1 MIKSSNNNKQGQT
14 VIFLHIPKAAGS
26 TLSSVIQRQ
35 YEPGDTFRIDGF
47 HIRESIDE
55 FKKIPEAKKEKI
67 RFLSGHMFFGLH
79 EFLPQASTYITM
91 LRNPVDRV
99 ISHYYHVIRHSNH
112 YLYQEV
118 TSRNMNLKD
127 YVSSG
132 ISAELD
138 NGQTRDIS
146 GEGIVQK
153 PFPDTGISFGQC
165 STEMLERAKRNLR
178 EHFAVVGLAERF
190 DESLIL
196 LKRTFGWGT
205 PCYVKSNVGEN
216 HPHKRDISKDEL
228 KLIEKYNELDIELYK
243 YAGEMFE
250 ELINQR
256 LPLSSFERELKQFKL
271 LNKYCGKICI
281 FSQRAVRKV
290 KRVTRSLA

>member
-1 MIKSSNNNKQGQT
+1 MTKSSNNNKQEQT

-26 TLSSVIQRQ
+26 TLSSVVQRQ
-35 YEPGDTFRIDGF
+35 YEPNATFKIDGL

-67 RFLSGHMFFGLH
+67 RLLSGHMFFGLH
-79 EFLPQASTYITM
+79 EFLPQPSTYITM

-99 ISHYYHVIRHSNH
+99 ISHYYHVIRHPNH

-118 TSRNMNLKD
+118 TSRNMNLRD

-132 ISAELD
+132 ISMELD

-153 PFPDTGISFGQC
+153 PFPDKGIGFGQC
-165 STEMLERAKRNLR
+165 PAEMLQRAKRNLR
-178 EHFAVVGLAERF
+178 EHFAVVGLSERF

-196 LKRTFGWGT
+196 LKRTFGWAT

-216 HPHKRDISKDEL
+216 RPHKRDISIDEL
-228 KLIEKYNELDIELYK
+228 KVIEKYNELDVQLHK

-250 ELINQR
+250 ELITQQSP
-256 LPLSSFERELKQFKL
+256 LPSFERELKEFKL
-271 LNKYCGKICI
+271 LNKYCGKIYI
-281 FSQRAVRKV
+281 FSQRAARKV
-290 KRVTRSLA
+290 KRVARSLA